1 MFDKKIKIDSIEEAI
16 EDIKNG
22 KMVVV
27 VDDEDRENEG
37 DIIIASEKIT
47 PDDVNFITKEARG
60 MLCVSILPDRAKELG
75 LGRMVTE
82 NTSLHETPFTVTIDY
97 NHGTTTGISASDR
110 AITINK
116 IIDSTAVAEDFARP
130 GHIFPLIAQPGG
142 VLKRCG
148 HTEAAVDLARFA
160 GLKPSGALCEIMDE
174 DGTMMR
180 LPALRKYADKNNFKL
195 ITIADL
201 IEYKRKREKLV
212 EKELIVD
219 MPTKFGEFKLH
230 LYKNT
235 LDHSDNPVALVYGDV
250 EGKENVLVRVHSEC
264 LTGDVFGSM
273 RCDCGDQLSSAM
285 KLVAEEGAGVILYMR
300 QEGRGI
306 GIVNKLKAYQLQ
318 DQGRDTVEANVELG
332 FKPDLRDYGIGAQ
345 ILKDIGLHKIKLITN
360 NPQKIIG
367 LKGYDLEVVD
377 RVPLEI
383 SPNVVNEFYLK
394 TKRDKMGHDI
404 LKDNIKEDK

>member
-1 MFDKKIKIDSIEEAI
+1 MFEQKIKIDTIEEAL
-16 EDIKNG
+16 EDIKQG
-22 KMVVV
+22 RMVVV

-47 PDDVNFITKEARG
+47 PEDVNFITREARG
-60 MLCVSILPDRAKELG
+60 MLCVSILPDRAKTLG
-75 LGRMVTE
+75 LGKMVTE

-97 NHGTTTGISASDR
+97 NHGTTTGISAADR

-116 IIDSTAVAEDFARP
+116 IIDETATAEDFARP
-130 GHIFPLIAQPGG
+130 GHIFPLVAQPGG

-180 LPALRKYADKNNFKL
+180 LPALRKFADKHNFKL

-201 IEYKRKREKLV
+201 IEYKRKREKLIQ
-212 EKELIVD
+212 KELEVD
-219 MPTKFGEFKLH
+219 MPTKFGDFKLH
-230 LYKNT
+230 LYSNT
-235 LDHSDNPVALVYGDV
+235 LDLNDNPVALVFGDV
-250 EGKENVLVRVHSEC
+250 TSQDEVLVRVHSEC
-264 LTGDVFGSM
+264 LTGDVFGSL
-273 RCDCGDQLSSAM
+273 RCDCGDQLAGAM
-285 KLVAEEGAGVILYMR
+285 KMVAEKGAGVVLYMR

-318 DQGRDTVEANVELG
+318 DKGRDTVEANIELG

-345 ILKDIGLHKIKLITN
+345 ILKDLGLSKIKLITN

-367 LKGYDLEVVD
+367 LKGYGLEVVG
-377 RVPLEI
+377 REPIEVC
-383 SPNVVNEFYLK
+383 PNDKNEFYLL
-394 TKRDKMGHDI
+394 TKRDKMGHEI
-404 LKDNIKEDK
+404 LKNNIKEK